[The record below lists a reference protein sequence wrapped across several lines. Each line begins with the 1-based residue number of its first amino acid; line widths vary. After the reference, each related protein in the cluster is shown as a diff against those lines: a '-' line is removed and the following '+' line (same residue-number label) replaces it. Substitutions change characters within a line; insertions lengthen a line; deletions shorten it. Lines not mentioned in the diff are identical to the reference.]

1 MPIGPLIQPVACP
14 KVSAFPPVS
23 MKHSQPGEAIS
34 QHIME
39 DILDSID
46 YLTHPSI
53 HPSICLS
60 ICLSISIYLCL
71 YIYIIYLYYIYI
83 LSISIYIYYLY
94 IHICIKKGCAAHI
107 HPAKRHPLL
116 ASKSPRPFWV
126 TTFRVAAA
134 AVVQRWVPSGNLTW
148 LLTMASYSG
157 FSHETW

>member
-53 HPSICLS
+53 HPSIHMSIHLS
-60 ICLSISIYLCL
+60 IYIYLSL
-71 YIYIIYLYYIYI
+71 SLSIYIIYLYYIYYLYLYI
-83 LSISIYIYYLY
+83 LSIYTYMHQKGLCST
-94 IHICIKKGCAAHI
+94 HPPCQETSAFGIKV
-107 HPAKRHPLL
+107 
-116 ASKSPRPFWV
+116 SK
-126 TTFRVAAA
+126 TFLGDDF
-134 AVVQRWVPSGNLTW
+134 SGRSCCGGA
-148 LLTMASYSG
+148 TMG
-157 FSHETW
+157 TLW